1 MTLAANVALLCLTV
15 VVNVFT
21 LIYLVRSPW
30 RSNHVGRIYA
40 MKSAILS
47 AVLIQITVAVW
58 GSPDF
63 IFRQQI
69 RLAIYTLGAL
79 VYLPMICSLVR
90 EQQADRRRKSS
101 PKVSVSE
108 SDSTKEV

>member
-1 MTLAANVALLCLTV
+1 MTLAANVALLVLAIL
-15 VVNVFT
+15 VNVFT

-47 AVLIQITVAVW
+47 VVLIQITVAVW

-63 IFRQQI
+63 IFRQQV

-90 EQQADRRRKSS
+90 EQQADRHRRSLSKD
-101 PKVSVSE
+101 SVSE